1 MVINLKGY
9 IRDENVI
16 FRNDFFSKII
26 FRGSNR
32 IKKVRYWFV
41 FFFMENFLRNFN
53 IGFKGF
59 IWRIIGKVILFY
71 FFFNI
76 RFVKEEECREINKF
90 ILF

>member
-1 MVINLKGY
+1 MIFLIRLYFVEVIELRKFG
-9 IRDENVI
+9 IGL
-16 FRNDFFSKII
+16 F
-26 FRGSNR
+26 
-32 IKKVRYWFV
+32 